1 MFLRVT
7 ALVLG
12 LITTFAIGVGGTA
25 FTYESRIASLKEEH
39 ERRIARIL
47 EERRLYSE
55 LASRS
60 VEMSERAFSFAAS
73 YHETLDLC
81 MTRLQPPGM
90 AEIAARHPPIKGGI
104 GGPDTIRESNRLP

>member
-1 MFLRVT
+1 MFLRIT
-7 ALVLG
+7 ALILG
-12 LITTFAIGVGGTA
+12 LLTAFAVGVGGTA
-25 FTYESRIASLKEEH
+25 WTYEMRLSSLKTEH
-39 ERRIARIL
+39 ERRITRIL
-47 EERRLYSE
+47 EERKLFSS

-104 GGPDTIRESNRLP
+104 GGPDDVRESNRLP